1 MFSVVALLMPI
12 YDVVA
17 LTLEH
22 WGQQGIRTT
31 LKVQQKWISLEECN
45 EKGLSQTVSGIEP
58 VSVGIITVRN
68 MWVK

>member
-22 WGQQGIRTT
+22 RGQQGIRTT
-31 LKVQQKWISLEECN
+31 LKVQQMWI
-45 EKGLSQTVSGIEP
+45 
-58 VSVGIITVRN
+58 
-68 MWVK
+68 